1 MFSALGNLI
10 VVPFAA
16 LFRWLYSWTGSYGM
30 AVILFG
36 LVVKLVVLPF
46 QMKSKRGMVRMGR
59 LSNKQ
64 QELQKKYANNQQKYQ
79 EELQKL
85 YMDEGVNPMGGCLW
99 SFLPLFLL
107 LPLYSIIRKP
117 ITSMMMMST
126 SGYNRLLDTAQAM
139 GFEVAANNYN
149 SEISLA
155 RFVSENWEGFDGVFP
170 SLIRVDYN
178 FLGLDLSVVPQ
189 DLIKA
194 FQPTWAVIGVLLIP
208 VISALLSFVM
218 NKVTMASNGQQTS
231 SQQTMMMNLMMP
243 LMSLWIGFTLPA
255 ALGLYWIVNSVFIMV
270 QEAILGRF
278 YTKKI
283 EAEEEERE
291 AKRAAARQMR
301 VEEAQRRAQERREE
315 ELLHPKA
322 KQKKGEKKP
331 DSKEKK
337 PPTTEA
343 GRVGE
348 RPYARGRSYMEN
360 RYEQE

>member
-10 VVPFAA
+10 VTPFAA
-16 LFRWLYSWTGSYGM
+16 LFRWLYSWTGSYGI
-30 AVILFG
+30 AIILFG

-59 LSNKQ
+59 LSDKQ

-107 LPLYSIIRKP
+107 IPLYSIIRKP
-117 ITSMMMMST
+117 LTSMMMMST
-126 SGYNRLLDTAQAM
+126 SGYNRLLEMAQGM
-139 GFEVAANNYN
+139 GFQLPENNYN
-149 SEISLA
+149 PEISLT
-155 RFVSENWEGFDGVFP
+155 RFVSDHWESFEGSFP
-170 SLIRVDYN
+170 SLLRVDYD
-178 FLGLDLSVVPQ
+178 FLGGLDLSVVPQ
-189 DLIKA
+189 DLLKA
-194 FQPTWAVIGVLLIP
+194 FEFTWPVIGVLLIP
-208 VISALLSFVM
+208 VVSALPSFVM
-218 NKVTMASNGQQTS
+218 NKVTMASNGQKS
-231 SQQTMMMNLMMP
+231 AGQQAMMMNLMMP
-243 LMSLWIGFTLPA
+243 LMSLWFCF
-255 ALGLYWIVNSVFIMV
+255 S
-270 QEAILGRF
+270 
-278 YTKKI
+278 KKI
-283 EAEEEERE
+283 NAEEEERE

-301 VEEAQRRAQERREE
+301 AEEARKREQERREE

-322 KQKKGEKKP
+322 KQKKPETAP
-331 DSKEKK
+331 KEKK

-348 RPYARGRSYMEN
+348 RPYARGRSYQEN

>member
-10 VVPFAA
+10 VTPFAA
-16 LFRWLYSWTGSYGM
+16 LFRWLYSWTGSYGI
-30 AVILFG
+30 AIILFG

-59 LSNKQ
+59 LSDKQ

-107 LPLYSIIRKP
+107 IPLYSIIRKP
-117 ITSMMMMST
+117 LTSMMMMST
-126 SGYNRLLDTAQAM
+126 SGYNRLLEMAQGM
-139 GFEVAANNYN
+139 GFQLPENNYN
-149 SEISLA
+149 PEISLT
-155 RFVSENWEGFDGVFP
+155 RFVSDHWESFEGSFP
-170 SLIRVDYN
+170 SLLRVDYD
-178 FLGLDLSVVPQ
+178 FLGGLDLSVVPQ
-189 DLIKA
+189 DLLKA
-194 FQPTWAVIGVLLIP
+194 FEFTWPVIGVLLIP
-208 VISALLSFVM
+208 VVSALLSFVM
-218 NKVTMASNGQQTS
+218 NKVTMASNGQKS
-231 SQQTMMMNLMMP
+231 AGQQAMMMNLMMP

-255 ALGLYWIVNSVFIMV
+255 ALGLYWIVNSVFAMI
-270 QEAILGRF
+270 QEAVLGRF
-278 YTKKI
+278 YTRKI

-301 VEEAQRRAQERREE
+301 AEEARKREQERREE

-322 KQKKGEKKP
+322 KQKKPETAP
-331 DSKEKK
+331 KEKK

-348 RPYARGRSYMEN
+348 RPYARGRSYQEN

>member
-10 VVPFAA
+10 VTPFAA
-16 LFRWLYSWTGSYGM
+16 LFRWLYSWTGSYGI
-30 AVILFG
+30 AIILFG

-59 LSNKQ
+59 LSDKQ

-107 LPLYSIIRKP
+107 IPLYSIIRKP
-117 ITSMMMMST
+117 LTSMMMMST
-126 SGYNRLLDTAQAM
+126 SGYNRLLEMAQGM
-139 GFEVAANNYN
+139 GFQLPENNYN
-149 SEISLA
+149 PEISLT
-155 RFVSENWEGFDGVFP
+155 RFVSDHWESFEGSFP
-170 SLIRVDYN
+170 SLLRVDYD
-178 FLGLDLSVVPQ
+178 FLGGLDLSVVPQ
-189 DLIKA
+189 DLLKA
-194 FQPTWAVIGVLLIP
+194 FEFTWPVIGVLLIP
-208 VISALLSFVM
+208 VVSALLSFVM
-218 NKVTMASNGQQTS
+218 NKVTMASNGQKS
-231 SQQTMMMNLMMP
+231 AGQQAMMMNLMMP

-255 ALGLYWIVNSVFIMV
+255 ALGLYWIVNSVFAMI
-270 QEAILGRF
+270 QEAVLGRF
-278 YTKKI
+278 YTRKI

-301 VEEAQRRAQERREE
+301 AEEARKREQERREE

-322 KQKKGEKKP
+322 KQKKPETAP
-331 DSKEKK
+331 KEKK

-348 RPYARGRSYMEN
+348 RPYARGRSYRED
-360 RYEQE
+360 RYDD